1 MFFANGSVR
10 FAIVG
15 GREAGSESTKV
26 QKTKTLGQRF
36 WNQNFDEGEAHK
48 MDGPIGK
55 RHVRVLINSKNHI
68 LRPSAMVR
76 LVGVLSTSAF
86 QINLGYFGFF

>member
-1 MFFANGSVR
+1 
-10 FAIVG
+10 
-15 GREAGSESTKV
+15 
-26 QKTKTLGQRF
+26 
-36 WNQNFDEGEAHK
+36 

-76 LVGVLSTSAF
+76 LVGVLSTSSF
-86 QINLGYFGFF
+86 QINLGFF